1 MKSKKIWHSF
11 LLITAY
17 LLTVS
22 LLVYLSSLFFYKVKG
37 DWGWP
42 LGIGIVLWIGS
53 GLLFFAKEKNKFAH
67 PVSLILNALASGFLI
82 STLAVKGQVF
92 IPLLPLL
99 LLSLSVGV
107 TYLFLAALLTPNRL
121 SEKIWYVVIVVI
133 LSLTAS
139 VFFVIYLYPLL
150 LNALSIQPPFE
161 QDLLFVLYLVIFA
174 FLCVGSILPTYD
186 TNDLFSKLVL
196 PALIATF
203 IVGIIVLIA
212 LSGGDNCDCGDSCDC
227 GDCGL
232 SDGKYSGTNYQKKKV
247 KSALPPNQ

>member
-1 MKSKKIWHSF
+1 MP
-11 LLITAY
+11 LI
-17 LLTVS
+17 
-22 LLVYLSSLFFYKVKG
+22 
-37 DWGWP
+37 
-42 LGIGIVLWIGS
+42 
-53 GLLFFAKEKNKFAH
+53 
-67 PVSLILNALASGFLI
+67 
-82 STLAVKGQVF
+82 
-92 IPLLPLL
+92 

-121 SEKIWYVVIVVI
+121 SEKIWYVVIAVI

-150 LNALSIQPPFE
+150 LNALSIPPLFE